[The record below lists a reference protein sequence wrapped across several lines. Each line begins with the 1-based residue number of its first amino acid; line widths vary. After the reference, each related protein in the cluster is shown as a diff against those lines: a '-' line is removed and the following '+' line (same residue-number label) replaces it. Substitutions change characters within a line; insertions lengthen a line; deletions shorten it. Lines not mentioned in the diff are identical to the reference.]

1 MREMGIEFP
10 ISQFTKGAFISIF
23 SGAAVMAAVG
33 DITSKSRGAISIT
46 LWSFTVT
53 ILFWKTL
60 VYFFASE

>member
-10 ISQFTKGAFISIF
+10 HLAIHQGRLHLHLLWCGRHGGSWGYNQQKQ
-23 SGAAVMAAVG
+23 
-33 DITSKSRGAISIT
+33 GAISIT